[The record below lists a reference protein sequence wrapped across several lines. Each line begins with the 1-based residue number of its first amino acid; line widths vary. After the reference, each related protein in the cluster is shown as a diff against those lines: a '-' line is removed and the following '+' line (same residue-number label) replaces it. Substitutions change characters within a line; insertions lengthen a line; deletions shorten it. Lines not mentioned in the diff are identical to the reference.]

1 MWCPLP
7 ARSLPYAGLLSCLL
21 ACPIGCGSLPPAQP
35 YATPASLLA
44 LPDVAASSAPAFVID
59 DDIDLNIP
67 CGSFGIGQSG
77 GSWTLT
83 WEHDQPEAVYS
94 GDLYCPKAGQL
105 LVALSS
111 MVPAADVQLL
121 SGNHVRFS
129 IRSEP
134 NVRYR
139 LLFETTL
146 QPLGLSLQIDG
157 QPATSP
163 RTAFASGRQLA
174 SVDTMPFRL
183 VGSLA
188 TASML
193 GKP

>member
-1 MWCPLP
+1 MWCQLP

-21 ACPIGCGSLPPAQP
+21 ACIPGCGSLPPAQP
-35 YATPASLLA
+35 YATPESLQA
-44 LPDVAASSAPAFVID
+44 LTDATVSSAPAFVID
-59 DDIDLNIP
+59 DGVDLNIP
-67 CGSFGIGQSG
+67 YGSFGIGQSG

-94 GDLYCPKAGQL
+94 GDLYCPPGGQL

-121 SGNHVRFS
+121 SGSHVRFS

-157 QPATSP
+157 QPATNP
-163 RTAFASGRQLA
+163 RTAFSSGRQLA
-174 SVDTMPFRL
+174 SVETMPFRL
-183 VGSLA
+183 VGSRA
-188 TASML
+188 TASVL
-193 GKP
+193 GNP

>member
-1 MWCPLP
+1 
-7 ARSLPYAGLLSCLL
+7 LL
-21 ACPIGCGSLPPAQP
+21 ACIPGCGSLPPAQP
-35 YATPASLLA
+35 YATPESLQA
-44 LPDVAASSAPAFVID
+44 LTDATVSSAPAFVID
-59 DDIDLNIP
+59 DGVDLNIP
-67 CGSFGIGQSG
+67 YGSFGIGQSG
-77 GSWTLT
+77 GSWTL
-83 WEHDQPEAVYS
+83 
-94 GDLYCPKAGQL
+94 YCPPGGQL

-121 SGNHVRFS
+121 SGSHVRFS

-157 QPATSP
+157 QPATNP
-163 RTAFASGRQLA
+163 RTAFSSGRQLA
-174 SVDTMPFRL
+174 SVETMPFRL
-183 VGSLA
+183 VGSRA
-188 TASML
+188 TESVL